1 MPDFDWSK
9 RAKSSGHKGNITLSR
24 LKIVPSLIMGFQRG
38 QINVWVDLFYEFR
51 LTRRNSIYN
60 LQRVVTVCSQLNR

>member
-9 RAKSSGHKGNITLSR
+9 RAKSSGQKGNITLSR
-24 LKIVPSLIMGFQRG
+24 LKIVPSLIMGFRRG

-60 LQRVVTVCSQLNR
+60 LQRVVTVYSQLNR